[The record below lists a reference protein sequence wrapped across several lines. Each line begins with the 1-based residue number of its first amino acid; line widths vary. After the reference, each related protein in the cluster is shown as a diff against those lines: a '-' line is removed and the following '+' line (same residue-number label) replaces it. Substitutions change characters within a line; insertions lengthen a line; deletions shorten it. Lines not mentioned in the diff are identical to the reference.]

1 MWLLLLFSL
10 GIRESWQKVWY
21 PGVEDQIEGCYTV
34 TADLTDDHSTAS
46 CGGKQCPNCYELD
59 TSSSAITLTITN
71 CHYVN
76 GAALTGQAVFLYAF
90 YNTGKGS
97 AFVKDGS
104 AAGAREYFIRPLGQ
118 GDAATTCMCKDGQ
131 LACSADTPEVLKVTA
146 SGSSEPSTECATL
159 SGTSIALDL
168 STTACNSQY
177 CPTCFNLDTTSGGA
191 DMAITLTNCNYYMGK
206 DMASNYVIKYDFYNF
221 GTYAA
226 SLTDGGGVT
235 YQISYGEFGA
245 SATHCACLAGTSG
258 ALRNIHRVFC
268 RKMRLEFCRNS
279 TVWHV

>member
-1 MWLLLLFSL
+1 MSVLSA
-10 GIRESWQKVWY
+10 GMDIR
-21 PGVEDQIEGCYTV
+21 PR
-34 TADLTDDHSTAS
+34 
-46 CGGKQCPNCYELD
+46 
-59 TSSSAITLTITN
+59 
-71 CHYVN
+71 
-76 GAALTGQAVFLYAF
+76 
-90 YNTGKGS
+90 KGS

>member
-104 AAGAREYFIRPLGQ
+104 AAGARE
-118 GDAATTCMCKDGQ
+118 
-131 LACSADTPEVLKVTA
+131 
-146 SGSSEPSTECATL
+146 
-159 SGTSIALDL
+159 
-168 STTACNSQY
+168 
-177 CPTCFNLDTTSGGA
+177 
-191 DMAITLTNCNYYMGK
+191 
-206 DMASNYVIKYDFYNF
+206 
-221 GTYAA
+221 
-226 SLTDGGGVT
+226 
-235 YQISYGEFGA
+235 
-245 SATHCACLAGTSG
+245 
-258 ALRNIHRVFC
+258 
-268 RKMRLEFCRNS
+268 
-279 TVWHV
+279 